1 MSPDTHVSLT
11 TIFSLPK
18 GKTAKDY
25 IDKLYAR
32 AKVTKRSIYY
42 GFATNENKLM
52 CREGYENAEE
62 FLLYMKEIVS
72 CQLGDEVTIL
82 VSGPDLE
89 LDKIKP
95 KLTASLQAEITF
107 AKLNND
113 NMLLGRLPESTTDTH
128 VTVLPEITVPQGRMT
143 EFKSVMEKF
152 CTAAKNG
159 TTGCLYYG
167 FAVSGDKVWCREG
180 YTGAQGVLDHL
191 TEVKH
196 PMKRGSRFWERRG
209 SRSTSLD
216 PHQSWRNSDLLW
228 LPWAPSSGNLTTG
241 RIGNKPLCLVHVLFN
256 INIFYDCY
264 YSAK

>member
-32 AKVTKRSIYY
+32 AKVAKRSIYY

-52 CREGYENAEE
+52 CREGYDNAEE

-72 CQLGDEVTIL
+72 YQLGDEVTIL
-82 VSGPDLE
+82 VSGPGLE

-107 AKLNND
+107 AELNND

-159 TTGCLYYG
+159 TTTNLPKVRYKNNAKHY
-167 FAVSGDKVWCREG
+167 VSVVV
-180 YTGAQGVLDHL
+180 VLL
-191 TEVKH
+191 LIYCFSVH
-196 PMKRGSRFWERRG
+196 PRLSPLQS
-209 SRSTSLD
+209 SRSL
-216 PHQSWRNSDLLW
+216 
-228 LPWAPSSGNLTTG
+228 
-241 RIGNKPLCLVHVLFN
+241 
-256 INIFYDCY
+256 
-264 YSAK
+264 